1 MSACHRCGKHKFDIA
16 GAVEA
21 LRRVVGRISN
31 NPNSPKLRAQAVE
44 LKAKLTAQRSTFAN
58 HQATH
63 DGAT

>member
-44 LKAKLTAQRSTFAN
+44 LKEKLTAQRAMYAE
-58 HQATH
+58 HQTEH
-63 DGAT
+63 EGAT

>member
-1 MSACHRCGKHKFDIA
+1 MSCHRCGKHKFDIA

-31 NPNSPKLRAQAVE
+31 NPNSPRLRAQAVE
-44 LKAKLTAQRSTFAN
+44 LKEKLTAQRTMFAD

-63 DGAT
+63 DGAP